1 MGWGASVAE
10 TQDEI
15 LGAGCANRLNG
26 GVPLAGM
33 LNGALGEPE
42 PWGMALGAENA
53 LQEARPSLPCKP
65 ITAME
70 VFYAS
75 QLAYRISMVPVG
87 TDNNINYFF

>member
-1 MGWGASVAE
+1 MSSLAWDMPIGSMGE
-10 TQDEI
+10 
-15 LGAGCANRLNG
+15 C
-26 GVPLAGM
+26 PLAGI

-70 VFYAS
+70 AFYAS
-75 QLAYRISMVPVG
+75 QLAYRVPIAPAGAGAGISCFLCIAAVM
-87 TDNNINYFF
+87 ISKL